1 MAIDLNNWVPKYVK
15 QVLGYSSGQ
24 SIKAARWNE
33 LWNLSIEQGD
43 YNSETLDLLID
54 LVNTKSNDEEI
65 KEILDTKADQAWVV
79 SQLALKTDVSVFD
92 AFRNQQNSTN
102 QTVQT
107 ALNNR
112 YTKAETDERLNLKFD
127 KTDAQPLLKE
137 VTFDAQ
143 TGVFTITRQNG
154 TTFQIN
160 TLLEKVPVQF
170 LLEDNKLILIA
181 EDGTRQE
188 ADLSA
193 FIDVYTFQDSAT
205 VQFVQ
210 TMSTNRTVTAS
221 VKDKSIGFEQLKDN
235 VYQSISDDRVAAE
248 AAAESALA
256 SKTAAENAAAQATT
270 KASEA
275 SQSAATALE
284 SKNTAVSSAEAAVVS
299 EQSAERDALM
309 AQSYAVGGTG
319 LRPGEDTDNAKY
331 YSQQAGEIVGGDFA
345 TKTELQQHEEYAE
358 ETYAKKDDV
367 PQGVIKADGTTVTSA
382 MIPFAQGAKNTSG
395 ALGEAQFRNVY
406 FGDTELVEGESEL
419 PEGTLY
425 ITPEVE
431 IIETNSGGKR
441 TCRFV
446 VGTTTAGWTAADC
459 DYLCDGVADDVEI
472 NAAIQ
477 ALPST
482 GGEIVILDGTYNIEK
497 WIFMSKQGIIRG
509 NGSLTILKRKYSA
522 IEGTPQNPVVLLAAM
537 YSKIQNLTIDGNPE
551 EYPDAVYD
559 FSGVKPQA
567 LGTCIEDCVFINN
580 YIGVYNAG
588 REVTVKG
595 CYFETKFDFVN
606 LPANVSAAIVAEDS
620 IVSQNQIRGYQIG
633 VRGNGSI
640 ISNNIFVNCHNAIFL
655 SEGVAASNS
664 FEACSTGVYCVDY
677 CTVVN
682 NYCHN
687 CDIGIVTTGKA
698 SVISANVVYR
708 GTGTAS
714 DYNDSQNTIYGSASA
729 TDFLIIGNIMKG
741 KGDENNGKNY
751 VNNII

>member
-1 MAIDLNNWVPKYVK
+1 MAIDLENWIPKYVK
-15 QVLGYSSGQ
+15 QVLDYTSGQ
-24 SIKAARWNE
+24 AIKAARWNE

-54 LVNTKSNDEEI
+54 LVNTKSDDEEI
-65 KEILDTKADQAWVV
+65 KEILATKADQAWVV
-79 SQLALKTDVSVFD
+79 SQLALKTDLSVFD

-102 QTVQT
+102 QIVQT

-137 VTFDAQ
+137 VTFDSQ

-210 TMSTNRTVTAS
+210 TMSTNHTVTAS
-221 VKDKSIGFEQLKDN
+221 VKDKSIGFEQLKDD
-235 VYQSISDDRVAAE
+235 VYQTISDDRVAAE

-284 SKNTAVSSAEAAVVS
+284 SKNTAVASAESASVS

-319 LRPGEDTDNAKY
+319 IRPGEDTDNAKY
-331 YSQQAGEIVGGDFA
+331 YAQQAGEIAGGDFA
-345 TKTELQQHEEYAE
+345 TKGDLQKHEQYAE
-358 ETYAKKDDV
+358 ETYAKKDEV

-406 FGDTELVEGESEL
+406 FGDAELVEGESEL

-425 ITPEVE
+425 ITPEVDGSGE
-431 IIETNSGGKR
+431 SSLPSGGTPGQILTKTEDGAEWANVLAGMKEVYSDENFSVMSDDNIVMVFLISSLQFKFSGDFTR
-441 TCRFV
+441 LQDSLNWYFTQSKDVPANIPDEYKPVQNINSVHYYNPSSLSCLNYTLNQSSFIV
-446 VGTTTAGWTAADC
+446 NYTASIPQETQPT
-459 DYLCDGVADDVEI
+459 
-472 NAAIQ
+472 AIQ
-477 ALPST
+477 IT
-482 GGEIVILDGTYNIEK
+482 QNV
-497 WIFMSKQGIIRG
+497 F
-509 NGSLTILKRKYSA
+509 
-522 IEGTPQNPVVLLAAM
+522 PQLIA
-537 YSKIQNLTIDGNPE
+537 
-551 EYPDAVYD
+551 
-559 FSGVKPQA
+559 
-567 LGTCIEDCVFINN
+567 
-580 YIGVYNAG
+580 
-588 REVTVKG
+588 
-595 CYFETKFDFVN
+595 CYK
-606 LPANVSAAIVAEDS
+606 
-620 IVSQNQIRGYQIG
+620 
-633 VRGNGSI
+633 
-640 ISNNIFVNCHNAIFL
+640 
-655 SEGVAASNS
+655 
-664 FEACSTGVYCVDY
+664 
-677 CTVVN
+677 
-682 NYCHN
+682 
-687 CDIGIVTTGKA
+687 K
-698 SVISANVVYR
+698 
-708 GTGTAS
+708 
-714 DYNDSQNTIYGSASA
+714 
-729 TDFLIIGNIMKG
+729 K
-741 KGDENNGKNY
+741 
-751 VNNII
+751 

>member
-54 LVNTKSNDEEI
+54 LVNTKSDDEEV

-193 FIDVYTFQDSAT
+193 FIDVYTFQDSVT

-210 TMSTNRTVTAS
+210 TMSTNHTVTAS

-235 VYQSISDDRVAAE
+235 VYQTISDDRAAAE

-284 SKNTAVSSAEAAVVS
+284 SKNTAVASAESASVS

-406 FGDTELVEGESEL
+406 FGDTELVEGKSEL

-425 ITPEVE
+425 ITPDVDGGGSSLP
-431 IIETNSGGKR
+431 SGGTPGQILTK
-441 TCRFV
+441 TAEGAEWADAPSGSDPDAIKKD
-446 VGTTTAGWTAADC
+446 GTT
-459 DYLCDGVADDVEI
+459 
-472 NAAIQ
+472 
-477 ALPST
+477 
-482 GGEIVILDGTYNIEK
+482 
-497 WIFMSKQGIIRG
+497 
-509 NGSLTILKRKYSA
+509 
-522 IEGTPQNPVVLLAAM
+522 
-537 YSKIQNLTIDGNPE
+537 
-551 EYPDAVYD
+551 
-559 FSGVKPQA
+559 
-567 LGTCIEDCVFINN
+567 
-580 YIGVYNAG
+580 
-588 REVTVKG
+588 
-595 CYFETKFDFVN
+595 
-606 LPANVSAAIVAEDS
+606 
-620 IVSQNQIRGYQIG
+620 
-633 VRGNGSI
+633 
-640 ISNNIFVNCHNAIFL
+640 
-655 SEGVAASNS
+655 
-664 FEACSTGVYCVDY
+664 
-677 CTVVN
+677 
-682 NYCHN
+682 
-687 CDIGIVTTGKA
+687 VTTGTIPFKLGIITP
-698 SVISANVVYR
+698 SISSPGPNTEELNLNARAITIRTLQGFTLSLNNQGPGEAGQVLTAKGDGTCGWADAARGLPAGGAN
-708 GTGTAS
+708 GQILSITDDTGTVGWINPEQAAGAPS
-714 DYNDSQNTIYGSASA
+714 IITTFGSGNRFFYVMTTPSQGALKYTTVDVYTMNKITINSSYSISENIPSAVRPTESETYYSSVRSTDNTEIPAFMAGAIMNIDTSKHGK
-729 TDFLIIGNIMKG
+729 IIPAGTHVMSYMRKAQ
-741 KGDENNGKNY
+741 
-751 VNNII
+751 

>member
-15 QVLGYSSGQ
+15 QVLDYSSGQ
-24 SIKAARWNE
+24 SIKATRWNE

-54 LVNTKSNDEEI
+54 LVNTKSDDEEI
-65 KEILDTKADQAWVV
+65 KEILATKADQAWVV
-79 SQLALKTDVSVFD
+79 SQLALKTDLSVFD

-137 VTFDAQ
+137 VTFDSQ

-210 TMSTNRTVTAS
+210 TMSTNHTVTAS
-221 VKDKSIGFEQLKDN
+221 VKDKSIGFEQLKDD
-235 VYQSISDDRVAAE
+235 VYQTISDDRVAAE

-284 SKNTAVSSAEAAVVS
+284 SKNTAVASAESASVS

-319 LRPGEDTDNAKY
+319 VRPGEDTDNAKY
-331 YSQQAGEIVGGDFA
+331 YAQQAGEIAGGDFA
-345 TKTELQQHEEYAE
+345 TKTELEQHKQYAE
-358 ETYAKKDDV
+358 ETYAKKDEV

-382 MIPFAQGAKNTSG
+382 MIPFAQGAKNASG
-395 ALGEAQFRNVY
+395 ALDEAQFRNVY

-425 ITPEVE
+425 ITPEVDG
-431 IIETNSGGKR
+431 SGGSSLPSGGTPGQILTKTEDGAEWADVPNGNWELVQDLPYFQFFKNGNTIAVYFKR
-441 TCRFV
+441 MDSGFFTTPPTITTVNGISYKRWLRTFNLDTGLNPDLAPSAGETIPYTGGG
-446 VGTTTAGWTAADC
+446 VGTEWTIKVNGGRDNF
-459 DYLCDGVADDVEI
+459 VI
-472 NAAIQ
+472 NVIAVQPYIGEEPTNTPSLGSSPIQ
-477 ALPST
+477 
-482 GGEIVILDGTYNIEK
+482 V
-497 WIFMSKQGIIRG
+497 
-509 NGSLTILKRKYSA
+509 
-522 IEGTPQNPVVLLAAM
+522 AM
-537 YSKIQNLTIDGNPE
+537 YP
-551 EYPDAVYD
+551 
-559 FSGVKPQA
+559 
-567 LGTCIEDCVFINN
+567 IN
-580 YIGVYNAG
+580 
-588 REVTVKG
+588 R
-595 CYFETKFDFVN
+595 
-606 LPANVSAAIVAEDS
+606 
-620 IVSQNQIRGYQIG
+620 Q
-633 VRGNGSI
+633 
-640 ISNNIFVNCHNAIFL
+640 
-655 SEGVAASNS
+655 
-664 FEACSTGVYCVDY
+664 
-677 CTVVN
+677 
-682 NYCHN
+682 
-687 CDIGIVTTGKA
+687 
-698 SVISANVVYR
+698 
-708 GTGTAS
+708 
-714 DYNDSQNTIYGSASA
+714 
-729 TDFLIIGNIMKG
+729 
-741 KGDENNGKNY
+741 
-751 VNNII
+751 

>member
-54 LVNTKSNDEEI
+54 LVNTKSDDEEI
-65 KEILDTKADQAWVV
+65 KEILDTKADQTWVV

-210 TMSTNRTVTAS
+210 TMPTNRTVTAS

-284 SKNTAVSSAEAAVVS
+284 SKNAAVASAEAAVVS

-331 YSQQAGEIVGGDFA
+331 YAQQAGEIAGGDFA
-345 TKTELQQHEEYAE
+345 TKTELQQHEQYAE
-358 ETYAKKDDV
+358 EIYAKKDDV

-406 FGDTELVEGESEL
+406 FGEAELVEGESEL

-425 ITPEVE
+425 ITPDVDS
-431 IIETNSGGKR
+431 SGGSSLPSGGTSGQVLTKTEDGAEWADAPSGSDPDAIKKDGTTTTTARIPFAQGISLHNGLESYSGDGMIFLR
-441 TCRFV
+441 TTDGNRRVLWDPGSVSISSDDGGAMKSAFAATNKGPRVYDGDTSGKPGQVLTAKGDGTCGWADASGFSL
-446 VGTTTAGWTAADC
+446 VGTTENFQWYKDSNNVKMCVVVQSISVPLTEGSGELMVEGPPAGC
-459 DYLCDGVADDVEI
+459 EPV
-472 NAAIQ
+472 N
-477 ALPST
+477 
-482 GGEIVILDGTYNIEK
+482 
-497 WIFMSKQGIIRG
+497 
-509 NGSLTILKRKYSA
+509 SA
-522 IEGTPQNPVVLLAAM
+522 INVGAEFSCA
-537 YSKIQNLTIDGNPE
+537 DGYFTLSN
-551 EYPDAVYD
+551 VYVATKFTNIRIYD
-559 FSGVKPQA
+559 SHGNSSPGHLYK
-567 LGTCIEDCVFINN
+567 GCVF
-580 YIGVYNAG
+580 
-588 REVTVKG
+588 
-595 CYFETKFDFVN
+595 F
-606 LPANVSAAIVAEDS
+606 
-620 IVSQNQIRGYQIG
+620 YQ
-633 VRGNGSI
+633 
-640 ISNNIFVNCHNAIFL
+640 
-655 SEGVAASNS
+655 
-664 FEACSTGVYCVDY
+664 
-677 CTVVN
+677 
-682 NYCHN
+682 
-687 CDIGIVTTGKA
+687 
-698 SVISANVVYR
+698 
-708 GTGTAS
+708 
-714 DYNDSQNTIYGSASA
+714 
-729 TDFLIIGNIMKG
+729 
-741 KGDENNGKNY
+741 
-751 VNNII
+751 

>member
-15 QVLGYSSGQ
+15 QVLDYSSGQ
-24 SIKAARWNE
+24 SIKATRWNE

-54 LVNTKSNDEEI
+54 LVHTKSDDEEI
-65 KEILDTKADQAWVV
+65 KEILATKADQAWVV
-79 SQLALKTDVSVFD
+79 AQLALKTDVSVFD

-137 VTFDAQ
+137 VTFDSQ

-210 TMSTNRTVTAS
+210 IMSTNHTVTAS
-221 VKDKSIGFEQLKDN
+221 VKDKSIGFEQLKDD

-256 SKTAAENAAAQATT
+256 SKTAAENAAAQATA

-284 SKNTAVSSAEAAVVS
+284 SKNTAVASAESASVS

-319 LRPGEDTDNAKY
+319 IRPGEDTDNAKY
-331 YSQQAGEIVGGDFA
+331 YAQQAGEIAGGDFA
-345 TKTELQQHEEYAE
+345 TKIELQQHEQYAE
-358 ETYAKKDDV
+358 ETYAKKDEV
-367 PQGVIKADGTTVTSA
+367 PQGVIKADGTTVTNA
-382 MIPFAQGAKNTSG
+382 MIPFAQGAKNASG

-425 ITPEVE
+425 ITPDV
-431 IIETNSGGKR
+431 
-441 TCRFV
+441 
-446 VGTTTAGWTAADC
+446 
-459 DYLCDGVADDVEI
+459 DG
-472 NAAIQ
+472 
-477 ALPST
+477 S
-482 GGEIVILDGTYNIEK
+482 
-497 WIFMSKQGIIRG
+497 G
-509 NGSLTILKRKYSA
+509 NGSGSSLPPGGAVGQVLTKTEDGSAWVDVPQELPVGGTTGQILIKKSENNYDVEWIDAVKVTEVGFADSCDNPNLSKSNFPYLKIVDDYITRIRYFVIKLPTTIGKATDPGAVKPKLAMFNTTAQLSVTFTFNNMPENPFGNSKSIFQSMSKYSTDA
-522 IEGTPQNPVVLLAAM
+522 ETNEVSFYQNEF
-537 YSKIQNLTIDGNPE
+537 Q
-551 EYPDAVYD
+551 
-559 FSGVKPQA
+559 
-567 LGTCIEDCVFINN
+567 
-580 YIGVYNAG
+580 VYNS
-588 REVTVKG
+588 
-595 CYFETKFDFVN
+595 TKKIKLTYMSCFTE
-606 LPANVSAAIVAEDS
+606 STTIVGLAS
-620 IVSQNQIRGYQIG
+620 IVG
-633 VRGNGSI
+633 VP
-640 ISNNIFVNCHNAIFL
+640 
-655 SEGVAASNS
+655 
-664 FEACSTGVYCVDY
+664 
-677 CTVVN
+677 
-682 NYCHN
+682 
-687 CDIGIVTTGKA
+687 IVLA
-698 SVISANVVYR
+698 LPPEPQS
-708 GTGTAS
+708 
-714 DYNDSQNTIYGSASA
+714 
-729 TDFLIIGNIMKG
+729 
-741 KGDENNGKNY
+741 
-751 VNNII
+751 

>member
-15 QVLGYSSGQ
+15 QVLDYSSGQ

-65 KEILDTKADQAWVV
+65 KDILATKADQAWVV
-79 SQLALKTDVSVFD
+79 SQLALKADLSVFD

-137 VTFDAQ
+137 VTFDSQ

-170 LLEDNKLILIA
+170 LLEDNKLILIS

-210 TMSTNRTVTAS
+210 TISTNHTVTAS
-221 VKDKSIGFEQLKDN
+221 VKDKSIGFEQLKDD
-235 VYQSISDDRVAAE
+235 VYQAISNDRVAAE

-256 SKTAAENAAAQATT
+256 SKTVAENAAAQATT

-284 SKNTAVSSAEAAVVS
+284 SKNTAVSSAEAAAVS

-319 LRPGEDTDNAKY
+319 IRPGEDTDNAKY
-331 YSQQAGEIVGGDFA
+331 YAQQAGEIAGGDFA
-345 TKTELQQHEEYAE
+345 TKTELEQHEQYAE
-358 ETYAKKDDV
+358 ETYAKKDEV
-367 PQGVIKADGTTVTSA
+367 PQGVIKADGTTVTNA

-395 ALGEAQFRNVY
+395 ALGEAQFRNIY
-406 FGDTELVEGESEL
+406 FGDAELIEGESEL

-425 ITPEVE
+425 ITPDVDGSGGSSLPSGGTLGQVLTKTEDGAEWADAPSGSDPDAIKKDGTTVTTAEIPMLYGVSVGNAKQARLFNAPGGEYAILSGPGGGPVRVNIRNSQIDLAAYGDSGAGPQNAGLSVKDTGFVE
-431 IIETNSGGKR
+431 IMS
-441 TCRFV
+441 
-446 VGTTTAGWTAADC
+446 
-459 DYLCDGVADDVEI
+459 DGE
-472 NAAIQ
+472 
-477 ALPST
+477 
-482 GGEIVILDGTYNIEK
+482 
-497 WIFMSKQGIIRG
+497 
-509 NGSLTILKRKYSA
+509 
-522 IEGTPQNPVVLLAAM
+522 
-537 YSKIQNLTIDGNPE
+537 
-551 EYPDAVYD
+551 
-559 FSGVKPQA
+559 
-567 LGTCIEDCVFINN
+567 
-580 YIGVYNAG
+580 
-588 REVTVKG
+588 
-595 CYFETKFDFVN
+595 
-606 LPANVSAAIVAEDS
+606 
-620 IVSQNQIRGYQIG
+620 
-633 VRGNGSI
+633 
-640 ISNNIFVNCHNAIFL
+640 
-655 SEGVAASNS
+655 
-664 FEACSTGVYCVDY
+664 
-677 CTVVN
+677 
-682 NYCHN
+682 
-687 CDIGIVTTGKA
+687 
-698 SVISANVVYR
+698 
-708 GTGTAS
+708 TGTAGQVLTAQGDGTCRWGDAAGGYS
-714 DYNDSQNTIYGSASA
+714 VVTDSEYSTVYKTPLGNGYFYMLVTKKEIEIETGTITTIATLPAEANPNYIVYLNMYKRYDGGVEVTPNVNFFADNRAGLSAGSEDA
-729 TDFLIIGNIMKG
+729 TPRKMTLPTGAIVTWYK
-741 KGDENNGKNY
+741 
-751 VNNII
+751 

>member
-54 LVNTKSNDEEI
+54 LVNTKSDDEEI
-65 KEILDTKADQAWVV
+65 KEILDTKADKATTY
-79 SQLALKTDVSVFD
+79 LRTEIDAFLKLKTDLSVFD

-102 QTVQT
+102 QAVQT

-112 YTKAETDERLNLKFD
+112 YTKTETDERLNLKFN

-137 VTFDAQ
+137 VTFDPQ
-143 TGVFTITRQNG
+143 TGVFIITRQNG

-235 VYQSISDDRVAAE
+235 VYQTISDDRVAAE

-275 SQSAATALE
+275 SQSADAALASKNAAASSESAAKASENAASASAQKALQYENAAESSAQTAEEEAVKSEENATTADIAKVAAQEAASASEASASAAKLSENNAL
-284 SKNTAVSSAEAAVVS
+284 SYKNTAVSSANTATQKASDAAQSAQAAATAVSSAQSSASSASTSAQAAQKSAEAAGVA
-299 EQSAERDALM
+299 EESAERDALM
-309 AQSYAVGGTG
+309 AKSYAVGGTG

-331 YSQQAGEIVGGDFA
+331 YSQQAGEIAGGDFA
-345 TKTELQQHEEYAE
+345 TKTELQQHEQYAE
-358 ETYAKKDDV
+358 ETYAKKDEV

-425 ITPEVE
+425 ITPDVDGGGSSLPPGGTVGQVLTKTDDGAEWADAAGGYSMVTDSEYSTVYKTPLGPGFFYMLVTKKE
-431 IIETNSGGKR
+431 IKIETGTIITIATLPEDANPKYVVYLSIYKRYDGG
-441 TCRFV
+441 V
-446 VGTTTAGWTAADC
+446 
-459 DYLCDGVADDVEI
+459 
-472 NAAIQ
+472 
-477 ALPST
+477 
-482 GGEIVILDGTYNIEK
+482 
-497 WIFMSKQGIIRG
+497 
-509 NGSLTILKRKYSA
+509 
-522 IEGTPQNPVVLLAAM
+522 
-537 YSKIQNLTIDGNPE
+537 
-551 EYPDAVYD
+551 
-559 FSGVKPQA
+559 
-567 LGTCIEDCVFINN
+567 
-580 YIGVYNAG
+580 
-588 REVTVKG
+588 EVTPN
-595 CYFETKFDFVN
+595 VN
-606 LPANVSAAIVAEDS
+606 FFTDNRAGLSAGSEDATPRTMTLPAGAIVTW
-620 IVSQNQIRGYQIG
+620 Y
-633 VRGNGSI
+633 
-640 ISNNIFVNCHNAIFL
+640 
-655 SEGVAASNS
+655 
-664 FEACSTGVYCVDY
+664 
-677 CTVVN
+677 
-682 NYCHN
+682 
-687 CDIGIVTTGKA
+687 K
-698 SVISANVVYR
+698 
-708 GTGTAS
+708 
-714 DYNDSQNTIYGSASA
+714 
-729 TDFLIIGNIMKG
+729 
-741 KGDENNGKNY
+741 
-751 VNNII
+751 